1 MGIQGTFRD
10 QLKRKKFNILAKTIL
25 SNLGNPMRKGV
36 VGYTDQNIQN
46 DNIQVGH
53 TCRQPASCKLS
64 QIQITNFKKTI
75 TSNKSRSVV
84 ELGLDGLQHPGRPH
98 VANQLVLL
106 AEDGGLEQV
115 VHLLV
120 ARHLHRLILNV

>member
-25 SNLGNPMRKGV
+25 SNLGNPMRKV
-36 VGYTDQNIQN
+36 VQN
-46 DNIQVGH
+46 DNIQAGH
-53 TCRQPASCKLS
+53 TWRQPASYKLR
-64 QIQITNFKKTI
+64 QIQIKNFKKTI

-106 AEDGGLEQV
+106 TEDGGLEKV

>member
-10 QLKRKKFNILAKTIL
+10 RLKRKKFNILAKTIL
-25 SNLGNPMRKGV
+25 SNLGNPMRKV
-36 VGYTDQNIQN
+36 VQN
-46 DNIQVGH
+46 DNIQAGH
-53 TCRQPASCKLS
+53 TWRQPASYKLR
-64 QIQITNFKKTI
+64 QIQIKNFKKTI

-106 AEDGGLEQV
+106 AEDGGLQQV

-120 ARHLHRLILNV
+120 ARHLHRLILNM